1 MDKKSLQWI
10 ERLVWVFIYGGLLA
24 ASLGLFV
31 LKGGDELLGWLLIG
45 KGLTA
50 AAGGVVLIV
59 LRSRW
64 P

>member
-10 ERLVWVFIYGGLLA
+10 ERLVWVLIYGGLLA

>member
-1 MDKKSLQWI
+1 MNKRALQWI

-31 LKGGDELLGWLLIG
+31 LEGGDELLGWLLIG

>member
-1 MDKKSLQWI
+1 MSPKSLRWI
-10 ERLVWVFIYGGLLA
+10 ERLVWLFIYGGLLA

-45 KGLTA
+45 KGLVVA
-50 AAGGVVLIV
+50 AAGVVLIV

>member
-1 MDKKSLQWI
+1 MSNKALRWI

-45 KGLTA
+45 KGLV
-50 AAGGVVLIV
+50 AAGAGVVLIV